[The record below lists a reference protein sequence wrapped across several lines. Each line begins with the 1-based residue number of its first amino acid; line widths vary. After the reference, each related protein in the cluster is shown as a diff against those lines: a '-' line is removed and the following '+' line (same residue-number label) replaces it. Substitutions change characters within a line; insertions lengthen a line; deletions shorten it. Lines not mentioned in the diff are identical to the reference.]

1 MDLPDDSNTLPHDN
15 QAYVLISVVI
25 PVVSIATLSVAL
37 RIYTR
42 TCLLKQVGADD
53 YLALLSLLLAIA
65 TGISE
70 CINTTHGLGKHSW
83 DLQTPGEV
91 VAYFKN
97 FYVNITLYNVGLL
110 VVKLTFL
117 TQYYR
122 VLVLKRFQTVCIVAM
137 ITVGAWGLS
146 QIFVGL
152 LICTPVAGFWDTT
165 VDAKCVPVPLQWYI
179 NAGGNIVT
187 DIIVFVLPLPVLV
200 HLKLPRVQRLSLVG
214 IFSFGFF
221 TCAIS
226 VIRIK
231 FLGQGGDFSYENVE
245 ASIWS
250 ITELCSGITC
260 VCLPTLRPFVSQFI
274 PKLAGTLHRSSI
286 GYLRHSPSPGADV
299 GEGRKHTRQGSKESN
314 AGAIGNEDRLRRP
327 DAPFDADVRTSGDT
341 SDGITGL
348 HSARGSPSGGYYAPL
363 ASPDPT
369 YTPARVR
376 SGPSMHISW
385 MRPGVTTTISTGTKE
400 AGRSHEDPSIIH
412 ITHDITM
419 QEIPPSKL

>member
-1 MDLPDDSNTLPHDN
+1 MDLPDDSKALPHDN

-42 TCLLKQVGADD
+42 TRLLKQVGADD
-53 YLALLSLLLAIA
+53 YLALLSLFLAIA
-65 TGISE
+65 TGVAE

-83 DLQTPGEV
+83 DLQAPDEV

-97 FYVNITLYNVGLL
+97 FYVNIALYNVGLL

-137 ITVGAWGLS
+137 ITIGAWGLS

-152 LICTPVAGFWDTT
+152 FICTPVAGFWDTT
-165 VDAKCVPVPLQWYI
+165 LDAKCVPLPLQWYL

-187 DIIVFVLPLPVLV
+187 DIIVFVLPLPVLA

-250 ITELCSGITC
+250 ITELCSGVTC

-274 PKLAGTLHRSSI
+274 PKLAGTLHRSSV
-286 GYLRHSPSPGADV
+286 GYLRQSPSPVADLC
-299 GEGRKHTRQGSKESN
+299 EGRKHIRQASKESN
-314 AGAIGNEDRLRRP
+314 AGAIKSEDGLRRP

-341 SDGITGL
+341 SDGIMGL
-348 HSARGSPSGGYYAPL
+348 HSARGSLSGGYYASIT
-363 ASPDPT
+363 SPDPT
-369 YTPARVR
+369 YTPAQAR
-376 SGPSMHISW
+376 SRPNMHISW
-385 MRPGVTTTISTGTKE
+385 IRPGVTTTITAGTNE
-400 AGRSHEDPSIIH
+400 IGASHADPSIIH

-419 QEIPPSKL
+419 QEIPPSKV

>member
-1 MDLPDDSNTLPHDN
+1 MDLPDDSGTLPHDN
-15 QAYVLISVVI
+15 QAHVLIGVVVPVLSV
-25 PVVSIATLSVAL
+25 ATLSVAL

-65 TGISE
+65 TGVSE
-70 CINTTHGLGKHSW
+70 CVNTTHGLGKHAW
-83 DLQTPGEV
+83 DLQGPDEV

-97 FYVNITLYNVGLL
+97 FYVNIAFYNAGLL

-122 VLVLKRFQTVCIVAM
+122 VLVLKRFQTVCAVAM

-152 LICTPVAGFWDTT
+152 FICTPVAGFWDTT
-165 VDAKCVPVPLQWYI
+165 LDATCIPVPQQWYI

-187 DIIVFVLPLPVLV
+187 DIIVFVLPLPVLA

-250 ITELCSGITC
+250 ITELCSGVTC

-286 GYLRHSPSPGADV
+286 GYLRHSPSPVTDIV
-299 GEGRKHTRQGSKESN
+299 EGRKHTRHGSKESN
-314 AGAIGNEDRLRRP
+314 GRGIGSEGLRRP
-327 DAPFDADVRTSGDT
+327 DAPFDVEVRTSGDT
-341 SDGITGL
+341 SDGIMGL
-348 HSARGSPSGGYYAPL
+348 YSARGSLSGGHGS
-363 ASPDPT
+363 SPTSPNAAYIPT
-369 YTPARVR
+369 RAR
-376 SGPSMHISW
+376 SGPTMHISW
-385 MRPGVTTTISTGTKE
+385 TQPGVTTTISAGTK
-400 AGRSHEDPSIIH
+400 GPGVPDGDPSIIH

-419 QEIPPSKL
+419 QEIPPSSKT